1 MTSAPPDR
9 SRTSPPSATATAGGS
24 RRALDEST
32 IGSTVTTARTRI
44 VGERTGWLADAVVAT
59 VRAIQAIRSGAV
71 RSLRAI
77 SSVVTPLGWT
87 VAAVVPFALAGGF
100 AWGWSEL
107 IVWGV
112 TGVALGFVAALYLVG
127 RTRLSMHLVPP
138 AHRIAV
144 GDLASATLHVNNPTR
159 RRSFAQVVDVP
170 VGRDIVETSIAGL
183 APGHT
188 TERELVVPTE
198 RRGRFTLGPVR
209 TVRADPIGLV
219 RREIVY
225 TDALD
230 LIVHPRTI
238 DIPSTSSGLVRD
250 LEGQPTR
257 DLTPSDLAFHALREY
272 VPGDDRRHIHWK
284 STAKT
289 GRFMVRQFEETR
301 RSHLIVALSIASI
314 DFGSD
319 DEFELAVSV
328 TGSLG
333 ARAIRDAREVSV
345 VVSAV
350 TPEFAKRAVVA
361 VRALSTLTPTRLLD
375 DLALVEHGPAALGI
389 LDVARLAGD
398 SARGV
403 SVAFLVVGSTVT
415 PARLRSAAAG
425 FPPSVEVVAIVCDP
439 DHIPGRR
446 RLGTFTV
453 VTIGSL
459 TDLRR
464 AMRGAVSW

>member
-1 MTSAPPDR
+1 M
-9 SRTSPPSATATAGGS
+9 
-24 RRALDEST
+24 T

-44 VGERTGWLADAVVAT
+44 VGERTGWGADAVVAI
-59 VRAIQAIRSGAV
+59 VRAGRA
-71 RSLRAI
+71 LRDSVASVLTAI

-87 VAAVVPFALAGGF
+87 VAALVPLALIGGY
-100 AWGWSEL
+100 AWGWTEL
-107 IVWGV
+107 IVLGV
-112 TGVALGFVAALYLVG
+112 VGATLGVVAAAYLVG
-127 RTRLSMHLVPP
+127 RSRLTVVLAPP
-138 AHRIAV
+138 PQRVAV
-144 GDLASATLHVNNPTR
+144 GDEALARVQVSNPMG
-159 RRSFAQVVDVP
+159 RRSFGQIVDVP
-170 VGRDIVETSIAGL
+170 LGAEIVPVSVPGL
-183 APGHT
+183 APAAQVD
-188 TERELVVPTE
+188 RELVVPTA
-198 RRGRFTLGPVR
+198 RRGRIALGPVR

-219 RREIVY
+219 RRELIWTEAVE
-225 TDALD
+225 

-289 GRFMVRQFEETR
+289 GTFMVRQFEETR
-301 RSHLIVALSIASI
+301 RSHLVVAVSIASI

-350 TPEFAKRAVVA
+350 TPDFAKRAVVA
-361 VRALSTLTPTRLLD
+361 LRPLATLTPTRLLD
-375 DLALVEHGPAALGI
+375 DLSVVEHGPAALGI
-389 LDVARLAGD
+389 LDVARLAGE

-415 PARLRSAAAG
+415 PARLRTAAAG
-425 FPPSVEVVAIVCDP
+425 FPPAVEVVVILCDP
-439 DHIPGRR
+439 DHVPGRR
-446 RLGTFTV
+446 RLGAFSV
-453 VTIGSL
+453 ITIGSL
-459 TDLRR
+459 ADLRR
-464 AMRGAVSW
+464 AMRGAETW

>member
-1 MTSAPPDR
+1 VTTAPPDR

-44 VGERTGWLADAVVAT
+44 VGERTGWAADAVVAT
-59 VRAIQAIRSGAV
+59 VRAARALRSGATQT
-71 RSLRAI
+71 LRAI

-87 VAAVVPFALAGGF
+87 VAVVVPLALVGGYV
-100 AWGWSEL
+100 WGWSEL

-112 TGVALGFVAALYLVG
+112 TGATLGLVAALYLIG
-127 RTRLSMHLVPP
+127 RTRLSMTLVPP
-138 AHRIAV
+138 TQRVAV
-144 GDLASATLHVNNPTR
+144 GDHAVAILHVTNPTR
-159 RRSFAQVVDVP
+159 RRSFGQVVDVP
-170 VGRDIVETSIAGL
+170 VGRDIVEASIVGL
-183 APGHT
+183 APDHT
-188 TERELVVPTE
+188 TERELEVPTG
-198 RRGRFTLGPVR
+198 RRGRCALGPVR

-319 DEFELAVSV
+319 EEFELAVSV

-361 VRALSTLTPTRLLD
+361 VRPLSTLTPTRLLD
-375 DLALVEHGPAALGI
+375 DLALVDHGPAALGI

-415 PARLRSAAAG
+415 PARLRTAAAG
-425 FPPSVEVVAIVCDP
+425 FPPAVEVVAIVCDP
-439 DHIPGRR
+439 EHIPGRR

-459 TDLRR
+459 ADLRR